1 MVTMNIAYQGT
12 LRTHSTHLPS
22 GNTVV
27 TDAPLDNKGKGE
39 AYSPTDLL
47 CSSLGSCMLTIMGI
61 KADDLGISI
70 DDTKIIVKKHMS
82 SDTPRRVGQIDVDIK
97 IPQQIS
103 EKHLQSLQRSAL
115 NCPVAKSLHPDLFV
129 NLTLACE

>member
-12 LRTHSTHLPS
+12 LRTHSTHQPS

-70 DDTKIIVKKHMS
+70 DDTQIIVKKHMS
-82 SDTPRRVGQIDVDIK
+82 SDTPRRVSQIDVDIK
-97 IPQQIS
+97 IPQKIS
-103 EKHLQSLQRSAL
+103 DLHMESLKRAAL
-115 NCPVAKSLHPDLFV
+115 NCPVAKSIHPDLFV
-129 NLTLACE
+129 NFSLTCE